1 MINMEDI
8 VVFLAFKVFN
18 VEISLM
24 PQRDKTIEQNYL
36 SLSLVLDHDKILKDN
51 QLYSRGSV

>member
-24 PQRDKTIEQNYL
+24 PQRDKTIEQNCL
-36 SLSLVLDHDKILKDN
+36 SLSLVLDHDKI
-51 QLYSRGSV
+51 